1 MKILGVN
8 FTSDASAVVLIDGRL
23 VAAVAEERLNR
34 IKRWY
39 GIPYDAIRTVL
50 QLAGLTLDDIDIV
63 ATHGASDGRP
73 DEKAFRAK
81 HAAIERADL
90 PADVRDLLVGQL
102 RVRLDHERMVLG
114 RRTPGY
120 VAALRALGRPVKVVG
135 HHTAHAAGAYYGSGW
150 DECVVL
156 TADGWGDEASATL
169 WRGLRGRLTRLS
181 RTPTIDSLGY
191 FYGSITKALGFTPH
205 RHEGKVLGLAAYCHE
220 PKSYPLVRAMID
232 YEPRTKTFLTHPE
245 RGLYL
250 PFFDNPL
257 LGDFAR
263 GYSREDVAAAAQ
275 RSLEEVVSA
284 CVADLGGRDLRL
296 AVACGIFANVKLN
309 QRLRELPNV
318 AEVYVFPN
326 MGDGG
331 LSVGAAWL
339 AHVAKTKSRP
349 EPLGTLD
356 LGLAATDG
364 EIATAVSHAGLRYTH
379 AADIHERV
387 AELLARG
394 GVVACFQG
402 RMEFG
407 PRALGHRSILYRAT
421 DPSANDWLN
430 KRLRRSEFMPFAP
443 ATLAEDAAA
452 CYVGLDGGR
461 DAARYMTM
469 TFDCTP
475 RMRAESPAAVHV
487 DGTARPQ
494 IVSARD
500 NPDFHA
506 ILTAYRRR
514 TGIGTVVNTSFNM
527 HEEPIVC
534 TIDDALRAVHE
545 AGLPY
550 LAAGRFLIETGG
562 ERAPETGA
570 RSAR

>member
-8 FTSDASAVVLIDGRL
+8 FTSDASAVVLVDGRL

-39 GIPYDAIRTVL
+39 GVPHDAIRTAL
-50 QLAGLTLDDIDIV
+50 ELAGLTLEEIDLI
-63 ATHGASDGRP
+63 ATHGASPGEP
-73 DEKAFRAK
+73 DVHAFRAK
-81 HAAIERADL
+81 EQALRDAEL
-90 PADVRDLLVGQL
+90 PADVRESQLRQL
-102 RVRLDHERMVLG
+102 RVRLEHERMVLK

-120 VAALRALGRPVKVVG
+120 VEAIRALGRPVKVVG

-150 DECVVL
+150 DDCIVL

-169 WRGLRGRLTRLS
+169 WRGAAGDLTRLS
-181 RTPTIDSLGY
+181 LTPTVDSLGY

-205 RHEGKVLGLAAYCHE
+205 RHEGKVLGLAAFCQDS
-220 PKSYPLVRAMID
+220 KSYPIVRGMID

-257 LGDFAR
+257 LADFVR

-275 RSLEEVVSA
+275 RSLEEVVCA
-284 CVADLGGRDLRL
+284 CVADLGGHDLRL
-296 AVACGIFANVKLN
+296 AVAGGIFANVKLN

-339 AHVAKTKSRP
+339 AHEAETGTRP
-349 EPLGTLD
+349 DRLHTLD
-356 LGLAATDG
+356 LGLASTDA
-364 EIATAVSHAGLRYTH
+364 EIATAVSHTGWRH
-379 AADIHERV
+379 HHVSDIHERV

-394 GVVACFQG
+394 EVVARFQG

-430 KRLRRSEFMPFAP
+430 KRLHRSEFMPFAP
-443 ATLAEDAAA
+443 ATLAEEADA

-475 RMRAESPAAVHV
+475 KMRAESPAAVHV

-494 IVSARD
+494 IVSTRD

-514 TGIGTVVNTSFNM
+514 TGLGTVVNTSFNM

-550 LAAGRFLIETGG
+550 LAADNILIET
-562 ERAPETGA
+562 AA
-570 RSAR
+570 R